1 MISESDIKR
10 IVKKVKSEN
19 INEGLFDTFFGRGYS
34 GYANDLSKI
43 MEDLISNVYYDKN
56 LIASVKNLYYD
67 IKDSNLDR
75 RQKQELTDIIG
86 GVYQTLESSKNN
98 LEKYLTR
105 LERLNRV

>member
-1 MISESDIKR
+1 
-10 IVKKVKSEN
+10 
-19 INEGLFDTFFGRGYS
+19 
-34 GYANDLSKI
+34 

-98 LEKYLTR
+98 LERYLTR
-105 LERLNRV
+105 LERLNRM

>member
-1 MISESDIKR
+1 
-10 IVKKVKSEN
+10 
-19 INEGLFDTFFGRGYS
+19 
-34 GYANDLSKI
+34 

-105 LERLNRV
+105 LERLNRI

>member
-1 MISESDIKR
+1 
-10 IVKKVKSEN
+10 
-19 INEGLFDTFFGRGYS
+19 
-34 GYANDLSKI
+34 

-86 GVYQTLESSKNN
+86 GLYQTLESSKNN
-98 LEKYLTR
+98 LEKYLAR
-105 LERLNRV
+105 IERLNRV

>member
-1 MISESDIKR
+1 
-10 IVKKVKSEN
+10 
-19 INEGLFDTFFGRGYS
+19 
-34 GYANDLSKI
+34 

-86 GVYQTLESSKNN
+86 GLYQTLESSKNN
-98 LEKYLTR
+98 LERYLTR
-105 LERLNRV
+105 LERLNRM

>member
-1 MISESDIKR
+1 
-10 IVKKVKSEN
+10 
-19 INEGLFDTFFGRGYS
+19 
-34 GYANDLSKI
+34 

-86 GVYQTLESSKNN
+86 GLYQTLESSKNN
-98 LEKYLTR
+98 LERYLKR
-105 LERLNRV
+105 IERLNRI

>member
-1 MISESDIKR
+1 M
-10 IVKKVKSEN
+10 
-19 INEGLFDTFFGRGYS
+19 GF
-34 GYANDLSKI
+34 
-43 MEDLISNVYYDKN
+43 
-56 LIASVKNLYYD
+56 KNLYYD

-105 LERLNRV
+105 LERLNRM